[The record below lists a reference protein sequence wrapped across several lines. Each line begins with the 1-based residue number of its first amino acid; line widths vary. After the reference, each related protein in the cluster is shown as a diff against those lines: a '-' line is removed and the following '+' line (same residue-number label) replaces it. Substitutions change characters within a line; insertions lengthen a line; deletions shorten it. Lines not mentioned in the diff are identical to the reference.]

1 MACFD
6 HPFLPHFNST
16 LHSFFFAHCSYG
28 CLLFIIVFFLMV
40 NEAWYLDPILQ
51 KLVILRGVQSKNLI
65 GGDFPLLNHILLFQ
79 NQKL

>member
-1 MACFD
+1 
-6 HPFLPHFNST
+6 
-16 LHSFFFAHCSYG
+16 
-28 CLLFIIVFFLMV
+28 MV